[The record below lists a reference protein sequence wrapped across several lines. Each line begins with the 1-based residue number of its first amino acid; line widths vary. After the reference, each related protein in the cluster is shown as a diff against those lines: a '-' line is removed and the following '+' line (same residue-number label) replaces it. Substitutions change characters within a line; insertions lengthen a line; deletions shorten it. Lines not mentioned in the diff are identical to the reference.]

1 MKMARIQDNNWF
13 YSLLRYYVDATFFMA
28 YRRFEY
34 TELDKI
40 PRDGAVIFAPNH
52 TNALQDALAVLVA
65 DHKPTVFV
73 ARADIFKKPVIA
85 KILTFLKIMPIL
97 RIRDGFSNL
106 SKNDEIMERA
116 VDVLSDKV
124 PFCIMPEGTHR
135 AKHSLLPLV
144 KGIFRIALLT
154 NERAAGAMPVYIVPI
169 GIVYG
174 NYFRYRSSL
183 LVSVGDP
190 INVTHYVA
198 EHQNYDVP
206 QLMNGLR
213 DELTEALKKV
223 ILWIPDDTSYD
234 AILELC
240 YISTA
245 KRLEKQGV
253 KPSLKNR
260 LTVNQ
265 SVVADA
271 QKLAQEEPQKAA
283 SLFQKASEVSRLR
296 KKLRISV
303 DSLHVK
309 HVRWSIVLNAFLLLL
324 LSPYFVL
331 SAFVTLPIWATAEG
345 ITSRMEDKAFRN
357 SYRYA
362 LTLIM
367 LPIILLLWTFVLF
380 LNFSW
385 PWALLLLLII
395 APSHIVLNEYMRLL
409 RLTVSHWRLFK
420 SQTLRDLIIEVR
432 TLFC

>member
-1 MKMARIQDNNWF
+1 MARIQDNNKF

-73 ARADIFKKPVIA
+73 ARADIFKKTVIA

-116 VDVLSDKV
+116 VDVLCDKV

-154 NERAAGAMPVYIVPI
+154 NERTAGRMPVYIVPM
-169 GIVYG
+169 GVEYG

-183 LVSVGDP
+183 LFTVGNP
-190 INVTHYVA
+190 INVTRYVA
-198 EHQNYDVP
+198 EHPDDDIP

-213 DELTEALKKV
+213 HELTEELKKI
-223 ILWIPDDTSYD
+223 ILWIPDDETYD

-240 YISTA
+240 YLSTA
-245 KRLEKQGV
+245 KRMKEQGV

-260 LTVNQ
+260 LQMNQ
-265 SVVADA
+265 TVVADA
-271 QKLAQEEPQKAA
+271 QKLAQEQPQQAAHLFAKAA
-283 SLFQKASEVSRLR
+283 QVAEARQKLG
-296 KKLRISV
+296 ISV

-309 HVRWSIVLNAFLLLL
+309 HLVGSLLLKACVL
-324 LSPYFVL
+324 LVTLPYFLV
-331 SAFVTLPIWATAEG
+331 AAVVTLPIWATAEG

-357 SYRYA
+357 SFRYA
-362 LTLIM
+362 LTLILLPLIM
-367 LPIILLLWTFVLF
+367 LVCALILF

-385 PWALLLLLII
+385 PVALVLWL
-395 APSHIVLNEYMRLL
+395 AVVPSHIVLNEYMRLL
-409 RLTVSHWRLFK
+409 RLTVSDWRLFRNP
-420 SQTLRDLIIEVR
+420 TLRALIAEVR
-432 TLFC
+432 TLFY